1 MSYLKAVYVTI
12 MTMGAFYVENFA
24 VWVKT
29 AVWDAP
35 RRIYL
40 DIELE
45 KMKIDRECLS
55 ESTHTEKS
63 E

>member
-35 RRIYL
+35 RRVYL
-40 DIELE
+40 DIDLE
-45 KMKIDRECLS
+45 RHRLSRIGDRQSSS
-55 ESTHTEKS
+55 E
-63 E
+63 